1 MEGLRA
7 QRIFSFDR
15 PIEEVKVVRKTR
27 KVNRKNAPKIPRKT
41 LSKVEQDLKA
51 SYRKYVNSIRRKK
64 SCRVKSFR
72 AFANDRM
79 GKKTRRSSRSVKS
92 PVVPLPVVPLPVV
105 PLPEVPVTEE
115 MSLPESTPETT
126 PVVSPSDEP
135 SVEATEEM
143 SLPESTPETTP
154 VVSPDVE
161 ASPSVEESS
170 ATEAPASESEQ
181 KPAEEGGILKS
192 VTDAFGLSSKEE
204 VKKTGGRK
212 RKGSA
217 KSNKK
222 KRNSR
227 K

>member
-1 MEGLRA
+1 MEELRS

-15 PIEEVKVVRKTR
+15 PIEEVNVVRKSR
-27 KVNRKNAPKIPRKT
+27 KVKRKNAPKIPRKT
-41 LSKVEQDLKA
+41 LSQVEQDLKV

-79 GKKTRRSSRSVKS
+79 GKKTRRGSRSVK
-92 PVVPLPVVPLPVV
+92 LPVVSLP
-105 PLPEVPVTEE
+105 E
-115 MSLPESTPETT
+115 MSLPETT
-126 PVVSPSDEP
+126 PVVSPSEAP
-135 SVEATEEM
+135 ATEEM
-143 SLPESTPETTP
+143 SLPGSTPETTP

-161 ASPSVEESS
+161 ASPSVEASPLVEASAQEEASTKTPSS
-170 ATEAPASESEQ
+170 SEAPASESEQ
-181 KPAEEGGILKS
+181 KPAEEGSILKS
-192 VTDAFGLSSKEE
+192 VTDVFGLSSKEE

-212 RKGSA
+212 CKGSA

>member
-1 MEGLRA
+1 MEDLRA

-41 LSKVEQDLKA
+41 LSKVEQDLKV

-72 AFANDRM
+72 AFANARM
-79 GKKTRRSSRSVKS
+79 GKKSRRSSRSVKS
-92 PVVPLPVVPLPVV
+92 PVVPMPV
-105 PLPEVPVTEE
+105 PLPESMPESTPVVSPSESASPSVEAPAPEE

-126 PVVSPSDEP
+126 PVASP
-135 SVEATEEM
+135 VEAE
-143 SLPESTPETTP
+143 
-154 VVSPDVE
+154 
-161 ASPSVEESS
+161 SPSVAQAPEEASTETPSS
-170 ATEAPASESEQ
+170 EAPASESEQ
-181 KPAEEGGILKS
+181 KPTEEGGILKS

-212 RKGSA
+212 RKGNSRH
-217 KSNKK
+217 NK

>member
-79 GKKTRRSSRSVKS
+79 RKKTRRSSRSTKSSVVS
-92 PVVPLPVVPLPVV
+92 PV
-105 PLPEVPVTEE
+105 EE

-126 PVVSPSDEP
+126 PVVSP
-135 SVEATEEM
+135 VEEM

-154 VVSPDVE
+154 VVSPVE
-161 ASPSVEESS
+161 EMPSSGESAAPSVESASPSVES
-170 ATEAPASESEQ
+170 ASPSVEAPESASEQ

-192 VTDAFGLSSKEE
+192 VTDVFGLSPKEEE

-212 RKGSA
+212 RKSRA
-217 KSNKK
+217 RRNK

>member
-15 PIEEVKVVRKTR
+15 PIEDVKVVRKTR

-92 PVVPLPVVPLPVV
+92 PVVH
-105 PLPEVPVTEE
+105 LPEVPATEE

-126 PVVSPSDEP
+126 PVVSPSEASATEASAP
-135 SVEATEEM
+135 ATEEM

-161 ASPSVEESS
+161 ASPSVASTEAS